1 MSDRPASRLPALDG
15 IRGLAILLVLAHN
28 TTLDPVAP
36 TAADRRV
43 LLLLDVGWIGVQL
56 FFVLSGFLITR
67 ILLETP
73 DSHGYYRDFYMR
85 RVLRIFPLYYGA
97 LLFFFVLL
105 PALHAVPH
113 DFHATPGDGLAMALY
128 VYNWTMPFSDGAPLP
143 HLWSLAVEEQFY
155 LLWPFVVHGRSPRSV
170 WRLCLWI
177 AAASLAARVGLRLA
191 GVSGETI
198 YPWSVSRMDAIALG
212 AAAAALTQMPQ
223 AWARVVSHRRW
234 LGVAAA
240 LLFVAGVLAT
250 HSMYARTELLGQTIG
265 YSILALVFTLLV
277 LAAAAGPQAPSEAG
291 IGPQRWMLSTPLRAL
306 GRYSYGLYII
316 HQPIHAFVARP
327 WMKAHGW
334 SPAPALWV
342 SLAYL
347 IALTLACTLLAMLL
361 YHGVEKHFLALK
373 RHFAASARTAA
384 SPS

>member
-1 MSDRPASRLPALDG
+1 MSERPASRLPALDG

-28 TTLDPVAP
+28 TTLDLVAP
-36 TAADRRV
+36 TALDRRAM
-43 LLLLDVGWIGVQL
+43 LLLDVGWIGVQL

-73 DSHGYYRDFYMR
+73 DSPAYYRDFYMR
-85 RVLRIFPLYYGA
+85 RVLRIFPLYYAA

-113 DFHATPGDGLAMALY
+113 DFHATSGDGWAMAFY

-155 LLWPFVVHGRSPRSV
+155 LLWPFVVHGRSPRNV

-177 AAASLAARVGLRLA
+177 AAASLAARVGLRAA
-191 GVSGETI
+191 GVSGEI
-198 YPWSVSRMDAIALG
+198 VYPLSVSRMDAIALG
-212 AAAAALTQMPQ
+212 AAAAALTQMPT
-223 AWARVVSHRRW
+223 AWARVVSDRRW

-240 LLFVAGVLAT
+240 LLFVAGVVAT
-250 HSMYARTELLGQTIG
+250 HSVYARTELLGQTIG

-277 LAAAAGPQAPSEAG
+277 LATAAGPQTRSEAG
-291 IGPQRWMLSTPLRAL
+291 IGPQRWMLSAPLCAL
-306 GRYSYGLYII
+306 GRYSYGIYII

-327 WMKAHGW
+327 WMQAHGW

-342 SLAYL
+342 SFAYL
-347 IALTLACTLLAMLL
+347 IALTLGCTLLAMLL

-373 RHFAASARTAA
+373 RHFAGTPRAA
-384 SPS
+384 TSPS